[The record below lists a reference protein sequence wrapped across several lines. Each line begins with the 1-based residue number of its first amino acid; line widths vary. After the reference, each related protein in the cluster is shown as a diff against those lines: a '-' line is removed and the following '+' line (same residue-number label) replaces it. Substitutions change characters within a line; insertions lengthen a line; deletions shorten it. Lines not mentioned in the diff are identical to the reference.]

1 MFVLRNYYAKSKYC
15 DNWMAL
21 VPGKVTDETADLPI
35 KESIGLKLQ
44 FVWKLT

>member
-15 DNWMAL
+15 DKWMAL
-21 VPGKVTDETADLPI
+21 VPGKITDETADLPI
-35 KESIGLKLQ
+35 KEFIGLKPQ